1 MARPK
6 KKKKKHKTVTGMSH
20 VLMRMVCET
29 VDLK

>member
-1 MARPK
+1 MARLK
-6 KKKKKHKTVTGMSH
+6 NKNKNKTVTGMSH